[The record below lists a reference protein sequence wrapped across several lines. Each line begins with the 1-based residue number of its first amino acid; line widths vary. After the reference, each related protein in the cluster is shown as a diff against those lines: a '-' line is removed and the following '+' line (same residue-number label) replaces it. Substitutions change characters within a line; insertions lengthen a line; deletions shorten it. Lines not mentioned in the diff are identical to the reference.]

1 MTTKEITAEINRQLE
16 LCNLRQLDLVLHI
29 IQAILK

>member
-1 MTTKEITAEINRQLE
+1 MTTKEITAEITRLLNQCNGRQLSIV
-16 LCNLRQLDLVLHI
+16 LRM

>member
-1 MTTKEITAEINRQLE
+1 MTTKEITAEITRQLE
-16 LCNLRQLDLVLHI
+16 LCNLRQLDLVLRM